1 MCIYIIYTSYMHS
14 IYIDST
20 YMITDKN
27 INRAEGK
34 HRRKMLSENPDKGPR
49 SLSLNSLVFSV
60 PNRKS
65 EANVN
70 AVCSSAVE

>member
-1 MCIYIIYTSYMHS
+1 MHS

-27 INRAEGK
+27 INRTEGK
-34 HRRKMLSENPDKGPR
+34 CRRKTLSENPDEAV
-49 SLSLNSLVFSV
+49 SLNSLVFSV
-60 PNRKS
+60 QNRKS

-70 AVCSSAVE
+70 AVYSSAVE

>member
-27 INRAEGK
+27 INRTEGK
-34 HRRKMLSENPDKGPR
+34 HRRKMLSENPDEAV
-49 SLSLNSLVFSV
+49 LLNSLVFSV